1 MSKDSGDFAKALDNL
16 KRDLRAD
23 FKTLKESVKNCN
35 DTCDGVKELIKE
47 MKELRREVQSLREK
61 NEKLESENLRLN
73 EKIEQLEQYQRANNI
88 EIKGVPGEGD
98 AYDVVKRIGAILK
111 EPITDADIDI
121 CHRVPTFKPTEQNIV
136 VRFVRREKRDK
147 FLKES
152 KKQRVTTKDLDYG
165 GDSKPVYINEH
176 LTAANKKLL
185 GAAVARK
192 KATNWKF
199 VWTAGGKIFAR
210 KDEDSRAFRIATL
223 LDVDKI
229 N

>member
-1 MSKDSGDFAKALDNL
+1 M
-16 KRDLRAD
+16 
-23 FKTLKESVKNCN
+23 
-35 DTCDGVKELIKE
+35 
-47 MKELRREVQSLREK
+47 
-61 NEKLESENLRLN
+61 
-73 EKIEQLEQYQRANNI
+73 
-88 EIKGVPGEGD
+88 
-98 AYDVVKRIGAILK
+98 KRIGAILK

-136 VRFVRREKRDK
+136 VRFVQRAKRDK

-165 GDSKPVYINEH
+165 GDSKPVYVNEH

-192 KATNWKF
+192 KTANWKF
-199 VWTAGGKIFAR
+199 VWTASGKIFAR
-210 KDEDSRAFRIATL
+210 KEEDSSALRIATL
-223 LDVDKI
+223 SDVDKI